1 MLRVSDD
8 VSRQQKND
16 DWSRFNSI
24 LFLYINWLDDII
36 VLNTSCLQLPVAKK
50 QVWLIM
56 TKMWILL
63 LPAFCAVYVS
73 VLMHNITYIRKI

>member
-1 MLRVSDD
+1 MMFRDNRKTMTGPDLIPY
-8 VSRQQKND
+8 
-16 DWSRFNSI
+16 F
-24 LFLYINWLDDII
+24 FLYINRLDDII